1 MKRRTAGLLGLIV
14 LLAAAAAGGYAWLKA
29 PYAYS
34 TAAGVAREFLTLL
47 QEGQLERAYELTL
60 KRQSLVGRDLAEFQ
74 PFAARQLCS
83 SEYLP
88 LVGEPHPP
96 QSNGNRLRRWL
107 AGHEVEMPS
116 VKLRFEKSPCLMT
129 VELRRDGEGRWRVFY
144 FQSRA
149 G

>member
-1 MKRRTAGLLGLIV
+1 MKRRTAVLLGLILL
-14 LLAAAAAGGYAWLKA
+14 LLATGAVGYSWLKA

-34 TAAGVAREFLTLL
+34 TAAGVAQEFLTLL
-47 QEGQLERAYELTL
+47 QEGRLEQAYELTL
-60 KRQSLVGRDLAEFQ
+60 KRQSFVGRDLAEFQ

-83 SEYLP
+83 AEYLP
-88 LVGEPHPP
+88 LVGDPHPP

-116 VKLRFEKSPCLMT
+116 VQLRFEKSPCLMT

>member
-1 MKRRTAGLLGLIV
+1 MKRRTAVLLGLIA
-14 LLAAAAAGGYAWLKA
+14 LLAVGAGSYAWLKA
-29 PYAYS
+29 PYAHS
-34 TAAGVAREFLTLL
+34 AAAGVAREFLTLL
-47 QEGQLERAYELTL
+47 QEGRLEQAYELTL
-60 KRQSLVGRDLAEFQ
+60 KRQSFVGRDLTEFQ

-83 SEYLP
+83 AEPLP
-88 LVGEPHPP
+88 LVGHPHPP

-116 VKLRFEKSPCLMT
+116 VHLRFEKSSCLMT

>member
-1 MKRRTAGLLGLIV
+1 VKRRAALLLGLSV
-14 LLAAAAAGGYAWLKA
+14 LLTAGAGGYAWLKA
-29 PYAYS
+29 PYAHS

-47 QEGQLERAYELTL
+47 QEGQLEQAYELTL
-60 KRQSLVGRDLAEFQ
+60 KRQSFVGRDLAEFQ

-83 SEYLP
+83 AEHLP
-88 LVGEPHPP
+88 LVGQPHPP

-129 VELRRDGEGRWRVFY
+129 VELRRDEDGRWRVFY

>member
-1 MKRRTAGLLGLIV
+1 MKRRMAVLLGFIA
-14 LLAAAAAGGYAWLKA
+14 LLAAGAGGYAWLKA

-47 QEGQLERAYELTL
+47 QEGRLEQAYELTL
-60 KRQSLVGRDLAEFQ
+60 KRQSFVGRDLAEFQ

-83 SEYLP
+83 AEHLP
-88 LVGEPHPP
+88 LVGQPHPP

-116 VKLRFEKSPCLMT
+116 VQLRFEKSPCLMT

>member
-1 MKRRTAGLLGLIV
+1 MKRRAALLLGLSL
-14 LLAAAAAGGYAWLKA
+14 LLAAGAGGYAWLKA
-29 PYAYS
+29 PYAHS

-47 QEGQLERAYELTL
+47 QEGQLEQAYELTL
-60 KRQSLVGRDLAEFQ
+60 KRQSFVGRDLAEFQ

-83 SEYLP
+83 AEYLP
-88 LVGEPHPP
+88 LVGQPHPP

-129 VELRRDGEGRWRVFY
+129 VELRRDEDGRWRVFY

>member
-1 MKRRTAGLLGLIV
+1 MKRRTALLLGLIV
-14 LLAAAAAGGYAWLKA
+14 LLAAGAGGYAWLKA
-29 PYAYS
+29 PYAHA

-47 QEGQLERAYELTL
+47 QEGQLEQAYELTL
-60 KRQSLVGRDLAEFQ
+60 KRQSLVGRDLADFQ

-83 SEYLP
+83 AEHLP

-107 AGHEVEMPS
+107 SGHEVEMPS
-116 VKLRFEKSPCLMT
+116 VSLRFEKSSCLVT
-129 VELRRDGEGRWRVFY
+129 VELRRDGERRWRVFY